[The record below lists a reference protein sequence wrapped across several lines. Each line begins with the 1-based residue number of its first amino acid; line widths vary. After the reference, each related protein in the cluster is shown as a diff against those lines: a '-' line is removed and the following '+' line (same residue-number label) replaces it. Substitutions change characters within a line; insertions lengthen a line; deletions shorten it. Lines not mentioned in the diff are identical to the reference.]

1 MRKYHTTLEGPWDEV
16 LVILRWR
23 LEMQRE
29 YYLRHR
35 RTPLR
40 ESVIAAE
47 REDMRRNLTVYRKLR
62 AFLGMTQVSRFE
74 TLIEQLLDP

>member
-1 MRKYHTTLEGPWDEV
+1 MNKSYAPLEVPWDEV

-29 YYLRHR
+29 YYLRRR